1 MHLTTK
7 SKSLILFKVPN
18 FKNYLTK
25 MALILHK
32 YYVRAFFKKGLKNY
46 EINKSS

>member
-1 MHLTTK
+1 MHLITK

-18 FKNYLTK
+18 LKIILQK

-32 YYVRAFFKKGLKNY
+32 YCIQAFFLKGIKKL
-46 EINKSS
+46 

>member
-7 SKSLILFKVPN
+7 SKSLILFEVPN

-25 MALILHK
+25 N
-32 YYVRAFFKKGLKNY
+32 G
-46 EINKSS
+46 INIA

>member
-7 SKSLILFKVPN
+7 SKSLILFKVPD

-25 MALILHK
+25 
-32 YYVRAFFKKGLKNY
+32 YG
-46 EINKSS
+46 INIA